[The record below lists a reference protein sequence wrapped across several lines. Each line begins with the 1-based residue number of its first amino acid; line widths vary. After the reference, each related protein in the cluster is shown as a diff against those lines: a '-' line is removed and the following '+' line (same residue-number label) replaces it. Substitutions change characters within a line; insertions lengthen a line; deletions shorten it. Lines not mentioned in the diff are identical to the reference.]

1 MGSIYLKSQM
11 LKEAEDAF
19 TRAIKLDPSLVDSRR
34 KLAVV
39 SEIQDQIKK

>member
-1 MGSIYLKSQM
+1 MGNIYLKSQI

-34 KLAVV
+34 KLAVILG
-39 SEIQDQIKK
+39 IQGRIKK